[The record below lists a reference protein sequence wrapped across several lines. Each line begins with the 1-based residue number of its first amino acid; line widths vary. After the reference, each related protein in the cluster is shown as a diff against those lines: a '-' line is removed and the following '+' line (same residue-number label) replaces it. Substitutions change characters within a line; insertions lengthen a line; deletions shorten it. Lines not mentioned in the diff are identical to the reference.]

1 MTKHSSRLI
10 LTISCFTINASE
22 LVLRKKIR
30 FVTRIYVE
38 CITIVCRITI
48 DLTIALLVIVLSKK
62 HFFGNSSGYCNVIF
76 LSVAL
81 LVTVLGF
88 LFQLSLPLRLVLK
101 ILLKNIYFLL

>member
-38 CITIVCRITI
+38 CITI

-101 ILLKNIYFLL
+101 ILLKKIYFLL